1 MRTDGRKNVFA
12 SNMLVTLKDQN
23 WLDKQ
28 RVAGKVVAGALS
40 LLKNEVEKGTQF
52 SLLELNELAET
63 YIQDHKCSCT
73 FKNYKGFPAGVCISV
88 NRQLVHGIPTNYKL
102 QEGDVVSFDLG
113 ATFEGAI
120 GDSAITCIY
129 GQPKSDQHV
138 KLIAATE
145 LALMKGIQ
153 AIKVGDHLGCIGE
166 AIYKSARAHGFSVV
180 CNYGGH
186 GLDWNIPHASPFVA
200 NKGPANE
207 GIRIQPGLAIAIE
220 PMLVIGSSAAT
231 TTGTDGWTVSTLDVG
246 AHFEHSVFV
255 HEDRVEIITD
265 RVRQ

>member
-23 WLDKQ
+23 WLNKQ

-63 YIQDHKCSCT
+63 YIQDHKCGCT

-102 QEGDVVSFDLG
+102 QNGDVVSFDLG

-153 AIKVGDHLGCIGE
+153 AIKIGNHLGCIGE
-166 AIYKSARAHGFSVV
+166 AIYKSARSNNFSIITQ
-180 CNYGGH
+180 YGGH
-186 GLDWNIPHASPFVA
+186 GISWDTPHDSPFVA
-200 NKGPANE
+200 NKGTAKE
-207 GIRIQPGLAIAIE
+207 GIRIQNNLTLAIE
-220 PMLVIGSSAAT
+220 PML
-231 TTGTDGWTVSTLDVG
+231 TTGSIKTWTDKDGWTVWCEADMS
-246 AHFEHSVFV
+246 AHFEHTIYV

-265 RVRQ
+265 RAR